1 MKKTLLVLFL
11 SFWTVTAA
19 QAEILELKGDRHV
32 DQATIIG
39 NQRGLIEVER
49 LGKKYFIPSEEIVK
63 VLGEV
68 PAGAVTLSAKEL
80 AAYLPSQAEPEA
92 STPQEVPSAAEEAG
106 SEVAEEP
113 ALSGETGAA
122 PPLGDLVGVKL
133 SWEGSGAED
142 ERSQQLLARL
152 SPEQARGINL
162 KGRLF
167 RGESFVI
174 TGIQALALSDGK
186 DQQPIYRVQLY
197 KRSNGRSYDLLLQ
210 HAQELNGWKVAQ
222 AEEPQAEAVTDHGW
236 GPGIYPRAYLFT
248 DAGFS
253 QITLTSRQYSYYYG
267 TPSYEYSVYEA
278 IIGLG
283 FLVPMS
289 QNDALGASFFL
300 QTGLAV
306 SGSSAGSIPTGN
318 QTQLGFELYGPSRR
332 FDMKLYGV
340 YEYLADTDTIAN
352 SLGGRLEARV
362 LLY

>member
-1 MKKTLLVLFL
+1 MKKTLLALLL
-11 SFWTVTAA
+11 SLCTVTTT
-19 QAEILELKGDRHV
+19 QAEVLKLKGDRHI
-32 DQATIIG
+32 DQAAILG
-39 NQRGLIEVER
+39 NQRGMIEVEQG
-49 LGKKYFIPSEEIVK
+49 GKKYFIPSEEIVM
-63 VLGEV
+63 VMEEL

-80 AAYLPSQAEPEA
+80 AAYLPPREEPA
-92 STPQEVPSAAEEAG
+92 EVPPAAEETGPAAAVEATE
-106 SEVAEEP
+106 SE
-113 ALSGETGAA
+113 ETAAA

-142 ERSQQLLARL
+142 ERSLQLLARL

-174 TGIQALALSDGK
+174 TGIQALAPTDSK
-186 DQQPIYRVQLY
+186 DPQPIYRVKLY

-210 HAQELNGWKVAQ
+210 HPQELNGWKVTQ
-222 AEEPQAEAVTDHGW
+222 AVEPQAVAVTDQDW
-236 GPGIYPRAYLFT
+236 GPGIYPRAYFFT
-248 DAGFS
+248 DAGLS
-253 QITLTSRQYSYYYG
+253 QITLTMRQYSYYYG
-267 TPSYEYSVYEA
+267 TPSYEYSVYDA

-283 FLVPMS
+283 LLVPMS
-289 QNDALGASFFL
+289 RNDTLGASFFL